1 MTIPVV
7 VAAQAA
13 ARVEVTEFRGSRLVN
28 GSRNYVF
35 EHFRLDTARHE
46 LRRDGQP
53 VPLEPKA
60 FAVLSELLAH
70 DGEMLA
76 RDELLD
82 AVWGHRHVTPGV
94 LSRSIAQL
102 RRALADD
109 SEHPHYIQTVHA
121 LGYRFIAPVRCS
133 DTAAAATTTTEPAPP
148 AAAETLASELIRPT
162 PTVPVAVLP
171 FTNMSGDPEQSYFS
185 DGISEDI
192 ITELSRWR
200 MLEVR
205 SRAASFRYRGIAVDV
220 QQAAR
225 ELQVRFIVEGSVRR
239 MGDRVRITAQLIDA
253 EAGNHVWAE
262 KFDRALADLFTVQDQ
277 LVQTIVSTLVG
288 RVRARDAERASR
300 KPPASLA
307 AYECVLKGNALSWGD
322 PAAAAEAT
330 RLFEQAVALDPGYGL
345 AHALVAAMRYGEW
358 YDAALG
364 SDAMLHEAFALA
376 TRAVELDP
384 DESTCHSILAQI
396 HHLKREYGL
405 CLQHMRRAV
414 ELNPNN
420 QWNNADMGMMLN
432 YAGEPAEA
440 LVWFRRAREIDPYF
454 DPPWYWREYGLAY
467 LLLQRHDEAV
477 AMLNHL
483 PTRQYRIAALRAAC
497 HALRGDTDQARLYA
511 AECLELRPQFTITH
525 FISKV
530 PFKNPAHA
538 ALVTR
543 GLSLAG
549 LPE

>member
-1 MTIPVV
+1 MH
-7 VAAQAA
+7 
-13 ARVEVTEFRGSRLVN
+13 

-35 EHFRLDTARHE
+35 EQFRLDTARHE
-46 LRRDGQP
+46 LRREGQP

-60 FAVLSELLAH
+60 FALLTELLAH
-70 DGEMLA
+70 DGEMLG
-76 RDELLD
+76 RDQLLD

-102 RRALADD
+102 RKVLGDD
-109 SEHPHYIQTVHA
+109 SEHPRYIQTVHA

-133 DTAAAATTTTEPAPP
+133 DATMAATTAKPAMPAVPAAAATD
-148 AAAETLASELIRPT
+148 LIRPLA
-162 PTVPVAVLP
+162 PTVAVAVLP
-171 FTNMSGDPEQSYFS
+171 FANISGDPEQSYFS

-307 AYECVLKGNALSWGD
+307 AYECVLQGNALSWGD

-345 AHALVAAMRYGEW
+345 AHALVAAMRYGQW
-358 YDAALG
+358 YDDPVG

-384 DESTCHSILAQI
+384 DEGTCHSILAQI
-396 HHLKREYGL
+396 HHLKREFGL

-420 QWNNADMGMMLN
+420 QWCNADMGMMLN
-432 YAGEPAEA
+432 YAGEPEEA
-440 LVWFRRAREIDPYF
+440 LTWFQRAREIDPFF

-483 PTRQYRIAALRAAC
+483 PTGQYRIAAVRAAC
-497 HALRGDTDQARLYA
+497 HALRGDPDQARLYA

-538 ALVTR
+538 ALVTK
-543 GLSLAG
+543 GLSLGG